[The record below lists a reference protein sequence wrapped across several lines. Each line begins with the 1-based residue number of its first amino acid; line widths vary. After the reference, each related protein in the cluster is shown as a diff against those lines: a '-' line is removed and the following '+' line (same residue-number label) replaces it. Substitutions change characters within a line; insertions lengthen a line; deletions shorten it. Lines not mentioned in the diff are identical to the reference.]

1 MTVAKKRVCR
11 AKPGAKRSKD
21 GVHKRHCYK
30 SSALLAMG
38 DSFKDELDPKW
49 TIVIAREPFWFNI
62 SLEHI
67 ASAVPGDA
75 RYCVVALALDE
86 ATGGVYDYQIGAGIT
101 KIFDIEKKI
110 EVRFKTPGCLQRQI
124 RRFDKPNGQWDLPP
138 GLYRLHPMPTS
149 WRVDADPKL
158 RKKKELKIKAAAKK
172 WAVKVKKLQTRL
184 SKKKRAAVTR
194 LVLRH
199 GGIKRLAA
207 LMAG

>member
-149 WRVDADPKL
+149 WRDATGPKG
-158 RKKKELKIKAAAKK
+158 KKKRKLKAAALKF
-172 WAVKVKKLQTRL
+172 KVKAKSLRTRIA
-184 SKKKRAAVTR
+184 KKKKAPVTR

-199 GGIKRLAA
+199 GGVKRLAE